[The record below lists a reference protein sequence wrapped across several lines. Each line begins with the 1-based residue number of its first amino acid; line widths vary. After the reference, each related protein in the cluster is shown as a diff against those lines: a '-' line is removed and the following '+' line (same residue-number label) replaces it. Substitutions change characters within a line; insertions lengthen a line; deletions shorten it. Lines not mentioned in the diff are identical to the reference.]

1 MAQACGRMHFL
12 KCIGKYRLAFVPS
25 EMPYYKLW
33 KSLFPSDVVFCW
45 GGGCVE
51 QQAAGGK
58 VCKHMKFGLS
68 LTWRPPSEDGFHQQS
83 AVLEG

>member
-33 KSLFPSDVVFCW
+33 KSLFPSDAIFCW
-45 GGGCVE
+45 GVGCAE

-58 VCKHMKFGLS
+58 VCKHMKFGLINMAPA
-68 LTWRPPSEDGFHQQS
+68 L
-83 AVLEG
+83 

>member
-1 MAQACGRMHFL
+1 ME
-12 KCIGKYRLAFVPS
+12 IS
-25 EMPYYKLW
+25 
-33 KSLFPSDVVFCW
+33 PSDAVFCW
-45 GGGCVE
+45 GVGCAE

>member
-33 KSLFPSDVVFCW
+33 KSLPLMQSSVGGW
-45 GGGCVE
+45 GVRSSRP
-51 QQAAGGK
+51 QGGK
-58 VCKHMKFGLS
+58 FAS
-68 LTWRPPSEDGFHQQS
+68 I
-83 AVLEG
+83 